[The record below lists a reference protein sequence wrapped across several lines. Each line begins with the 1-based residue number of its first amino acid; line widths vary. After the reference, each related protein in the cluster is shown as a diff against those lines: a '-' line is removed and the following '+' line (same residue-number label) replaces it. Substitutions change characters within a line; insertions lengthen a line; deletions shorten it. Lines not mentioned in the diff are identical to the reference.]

1 MEKDDAI
8 CEAILDAVNY
18 LEENDYIV
26 VCVENKNEIV
36 KKIYEHIIEVMP
48 RENISAEELSAIGR
62 LIYHAISD
70 KSFFDWEIPSLT
82 GMTKEDFERII
93 NKLPKI

>member
-8 CEAILDAVNY
+8 CEKILDAVNY

-36 KKIYEHIIEVMP
+36 KKIYEHIIEAMP
-48 RENISAEELSAIGR
+48 RKNLSAEELSAIGS

-70 KSFFDWEIPSLT
+70 ESFFDWEIPSLT